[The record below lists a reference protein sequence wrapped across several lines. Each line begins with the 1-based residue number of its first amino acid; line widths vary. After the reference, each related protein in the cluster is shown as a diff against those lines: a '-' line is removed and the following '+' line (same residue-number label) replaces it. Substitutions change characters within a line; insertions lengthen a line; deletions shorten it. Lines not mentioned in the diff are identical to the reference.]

1 MISKGK
7 KYVDVSFLRS
17 FLQHAVLVL
26 GTDVSEFVEF
36 QIQTKYSKLIRW
48 FVLCW
53 FRNFFPTIQTMQKW
67 NPNMK
72 DLNCLEMSSRIP
84 FVFFQILKHD
94 IKSKWTLDIRAN
106 HEVQRR
112 RRYKIK
118 SETARFLLFRDPKY
132 KLDHKLHLESRIVKV
147 FLKRFA
153 NSFAWWTFVKT
164 MKNLTWELISM
175 KSLMKF
181 YSGTCIHLW
190 VILQLKNFV
199 QWRWHLWIRKI
210 SVWHRKDSSKNS
222 KIQSFLVIS
231 SQCGSFYY

>member
-1 MISKGK
+1 MSYAGLEIS
-7 KYVDVSFLRS
+7 FQRFEQCRS
-17 FLQHAVLVL
+17 
-26 GTDVSEFVEF
+26 EI
-36 QIQTKYSKLIRW
+36 QIW
-48 FVLCW
+48 GG
-53 FRNFFPTIQTMQKW
+53 
-67 NPNMK
+67 

-94 IKSKWTLDIRAN
+94 IKSKWTLDIQAN
-106 HEVQRR
+106 HEVQRRR

-199 QWRWHLWIRKI
+199 QWRLHLLYEFEKFRFDTK
-210 SVWHRKDSSKNS
+210 RLFQEL
-222 KIQSFLVIS
+222 KIQSFLIIS
-231 SQCGSFYY
+231 SQCGSVYY

>member
-1 MISKGK
+1 M
-7 KYVDVSFLRS
+7 
-17 FLQHAVLVL
+17 L
-26 GTDVSEFVEF
+26 GNVKS
-36 QIQTKYSKLIRW
+36 
-48 FVLCW
+48 
-53 FRNFFPTIQTMQKW
+53 
-67 NPNMK
+67 NPF
-72 DLNCLEMSSRIP
+72 C
-84 FVFFQILKHD
+84 FFQILIHD
-94 IKSKWTLDIRAN
+94 IKSKWTLDIQAN
-106 HEVQRR
+106 HEVQRRRR

-164 MKNLTWELISM
+164 MKNLTWKLISM

-199 QWRWHLWIRKI
+199 HWRWHLWIRKI
-210 SVWHRKDSSKNS
+210 SVWYRKDSSKNS

>member
-1 MISKGK
+1 
-7 KYVDVSFLRS
+7 
-17 FLQHAVLVL
+17 
-26 GTDVSEFVEF
+26 
-36 QIQTKYSKLIRW
+36 
-48 FVLCW
+48 
-53 FRNFFPTIQTMQKW
+53 
-67 NPNMK
+67 
-72 DLNCLEMSSRIP
+72 MSSRIP

-94 IKSKWTLDIRAN
+94 IKSKWTLDIQAN

-175 KSLMKF
+175 KFLMKF

-199 QWRWHLWIRKI
+199 QWPLHLLYEFEKFRFDTEKTLPRIKNPI
-210 SVWHRKDSSKNS
+210 IFNHFVTVWFILLLK
-222 KIQSFLVIS
+222 
-231 SQCGSFYY
+231 

>member
-53 FRNFFPTIQTMQKW
+53 FRNFFPTIRTMQKW
-67 NPNMK
+67 NPNMRG

-94 IKSKWTLDIRAN
+94 IKSKWTLDIQAN
-106 HEVQRR
+106 HEVQRRR

-164 MKNLTWELISM
+164 MKNLTWKLISM

-190 VILQLKNFV
+190 VILQLKNLFIGDDIYEFEKF
-199 QWRWHLWIRKI
+199 RFDTEKTLPR
-210 SVWHRKDSSKNS
+210 
-222 KIQSFLVIS
+222 IQKSNHF
-231 SQCGSFYY
+231 